1 MPHKVLEARGAPLEQ
16 LLGQLD
22 LGLEGLDLGAVAA
35 HCGTTG
41 GLVDVPGAVG
51 LDVSE
56 EVFTPIHHDG
66 GPVVVAVQHITLV
79 FRVVYALALPD
90 AMVGTVVDWQLT

>member
-1 MPHKVLEARGAPLEQ
+1 MPHEVLEARRAPLEQ
-16 LLGQLD
+16 LLGQLN

-35 HCGTTG
+35 HCGTTS

-56 EVFTPIHHDG
+56 EDVTPIHHDG
-66 GPVVVAVQHITLV
+66 GPVVVAVQSTLV
-79 FRVVYALALPD
+79 LRVVYALALPD